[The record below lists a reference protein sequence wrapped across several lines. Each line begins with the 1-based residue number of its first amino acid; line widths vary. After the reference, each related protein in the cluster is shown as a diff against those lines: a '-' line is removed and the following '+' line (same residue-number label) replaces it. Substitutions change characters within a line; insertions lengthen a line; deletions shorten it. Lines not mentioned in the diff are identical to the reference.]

1 MGSANTV
8 EERAVISQE
17 MEQYMAVDMVY
28 AAWLY
33 TEEAHSVDREYV
45 MGVQIPVDNYRRNLD
60 FATVWL
66 DK

>member
-1 MGSANTV
+1 
-8 EERAVISQE
+8 

-33 TEEAHSVDREYV
+33 TEEAHSVVRDYV
-45 MGVQIPVDNYRRNLD
+45 KGVQVPADNYRRNLD